1 MGNLNKNR
9 YLYVNIEKM
18 ASNGIQRKGSPVN
31 NSRFVQLLFEKL
43 C

>member
-1 MGNLNKNR
+1 M
-9 YLYVNIEKM
+9 VSS
-18 ASNGIQRKGSPVN
+18 AKGSPVN